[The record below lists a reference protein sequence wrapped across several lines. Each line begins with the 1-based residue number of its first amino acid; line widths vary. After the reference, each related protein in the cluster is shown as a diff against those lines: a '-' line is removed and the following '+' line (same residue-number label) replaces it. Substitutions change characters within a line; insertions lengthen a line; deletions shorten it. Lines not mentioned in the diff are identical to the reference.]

1 MNRTKAICSTL
12 LLVPALALVSAQARA
27 EFKCDAPAS
36 RLDRVACE
44 KASESPQALRQ
55 HIQRMRAIDSLYF
68 PDYVDDAQARAW
80 ESRAPSTR
88 MRQVTVQTARGVHE
102 EPGA

>member
-1 MNRTKAICSTL
+1 MNRTKTICSIFL
-12 LLVPALALVSAQARA
+12 IVPALALVSAQARA
-27 EFKCDAPAS
+27 GFKCDAPAS

-44 KASESPQALRQ
+44 KASEGPQALRQ

-80 ESRAPSTR
+80 AAKAPSPTTGQA
-88 MRQVTVQTARGVHE
+88 MVQSAGRVQD